1 MISVMSSR
9 AAWDHYVDGLDW
21 QESFT
26 KHVNEYRAQYGLPP
40 VP

>member
-9 AAWDHYVDGLDW
+9 AAWDYYVNKLDW
-21 QESFT
+21 PTS
-26 KHVNEYRAQYGLPP
+26 KRLHVNEYRAQYGLPP